1 MDCSPPGSSVHGI
14 SRQEYRS
21 RLLFP
26 APEDLPDPG
35 IKPWSPA
42 LQEDSLP
49 SEPPGKPLKVEVI
62 KKKKKSRGNDSPGNL
77 ISKGGITV
85 SGVPQDSFMFSNLL
99 EGFSGLRSS
108 YTHRFIEMKGHK
120 TKSVKGIGCMGQSL
134 EETRKKFS
142 RVLSQWNHTGCP

>member
-1 MDCSPPGSSVHGI
+1 MDCSPPGSSVYGI

-26 APEDLPDPG
+26 APEDFPDPE

-42 LQEDSLP
+42 LQADSLP
-49 SEPPGKPLKVEVI
+49 TGPPGKPLKVELI

-77 ISKGGITV
+77 ISQGGITI

-99 EGFSGLRSS
+99 EGISGLRSS
-108 YTHRFIEMKGHK
+108 YTHRYSLLMKGHK
-120 TKSVKGIGCMGQSL
+120 TKSCQGL
-134 EETRKKFS
+134 E
-142 RVLSQWNHTGCP
+142 LSQVQKYTDFYKTVSHSEASDQIL